1 MTENTTATPE
11 KTNTHVDNG
20 NQQQRQDSEATAEKP
35 SQHPEADQEDLNRK
49 KSPQSSQL
57 KTKLNVRMVMPLILS
72 EIWRLT
78 HYFFWLVA

>member
-35 SQHPEADQEDLNRK
+35 PQHPEADQEDLTQVIWLSYYYRLELTELNAL
-49 KSPQSSQL
+49 QL
-57 KTKLNVRMVMPLILS
+57 HLDF
-72 EIWRLT
+72 E
-78 HYFFWLVA
+78 